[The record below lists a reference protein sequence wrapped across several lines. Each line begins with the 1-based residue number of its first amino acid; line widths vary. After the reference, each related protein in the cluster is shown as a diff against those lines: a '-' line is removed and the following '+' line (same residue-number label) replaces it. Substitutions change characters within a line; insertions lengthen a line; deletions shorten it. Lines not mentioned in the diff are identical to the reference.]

1 MQLRTLIAQPP
12 NDEDKDHSLRKVFY
26 AINVSDQEKQTFE
39 ERYAVDLING
49 YGQSETMTLLTVSP
63 VASPRRWPSIGLPS
77 PGRTLLLLD
86 EEGKEVATGEV
97 GEICVRGE
105 RGRSIMLGYYKD
117 EQSTAETIRGDLLHT
132 GDNAYADEQGYL
144 YFFDRKKDMIKRAG
158 ENVSA
163 IEVESVLVDHPLIAE
178 AAIIGIADPI
188 RDEAVAAVVVVADG
202 ADLSE
207 ADITAYCKERL
218 SRFKVPT
225 VVAFETELP
234 KTSIGKVRKDELR
247 KKLEG
252 AASA

>member
-1 MQLRTLIAQPP
+1 
-12 NDEDKDHSLRKVFY
+12 
-26 AINVSDQEKQTFE
+26 
-39 ERYAVDLING
+39 
-49 YGQSETMTLLTVSP
+49 MTLLTVSP

-202 ADLSE
+202 ADLTE